1 MSGKSEISF
10 LLLIALIIIPRI
22 RGRHRNPLQ
31 AAQRPLAHQRPFGPQ
46 DPALLPDSLR
56 LSILRPRTRPL
67 ADAPQI
73 TDQPRVCPSAPLTP
87 EEREKHVIL
96 TLRAPPAAYV
106 ADVTPLVAALFQ
118 LVDALGKINLRPE
131 TKAKLRKGR
140 EELDRTLKIEAEKEQ
155 KEEVRIQPCYV
166 LTNAR

>member
-1 MSGKSEISF
+1 M
-10 LLLIALIIIPRI
+10 
-22 RGRHRNPLQ
+22 
-31 AAQRPLAHQRPFGPQ
+31 
-46 DPALLPDSLR
+46 
-56 LSILRPRTRPL
+56 
-67 ADAPQI
+67 
-73 TDQPRVCPSAPLTP
+73 CPSAPLTP